1 MIYFL
6 ENEEIKISVSNY
18 GAELHSITSQ
28 KENTEYLWNGNPEYW
43 KYHAPILFPIVGKTK
58 DLKYRVDGQ
67 EYELPAHGLARISEF
82 NLIEK
87 TDNYIAFE
95 LKYSEESL
103 KAYPYKF
110 SLIIAYEIKDNCLK
124 VMYEVEN
131 IDNKDI
137 YFSIGG
143 HPAFLCPIEKNE
155 SLEDCYLEFN
165 KVENTPVSRVNKDVY
180 LLRKTKEFFKNEN
193 ILQPSKELFKDGLL
207 MFRNLKSNRVT
218 IKSRKNKKSLSVEFD
233 GFPYLCIW
241 TLETGAPFLCIEPW
255 FGHPEYED
263 FTGEFKDREGTV
275 LLKIGEKFNCAYKII
290 VENN

>member
-1 MIYFL
+1 MIYSL
-6 ENEEIKISVSNY
+6 ENEEIKISVSNH
-18 GAELHSITSQ
+18 GAELHSLTSQ

-43 KYHAPILFPIVGKTK
+43 KYHAPTLFPIIGKTK
-58 DLKYRVDGQ
+58 NLKYRIDGQ

-82 NLIEK
+82 DLIEK

-124 VMYEVEN
+124 VMYEVKN

-143 HPAFLCPIEKNE
+143 HPAFMCPIEKGE

-165 KVENTPVSRVNKDVY
+165 KVESASVRGVNKDVY
-180 LLRKTKEFFKNEN
+180 LLRKTKEFLKNEN
-193 ILQPSKELFKDGLL
+193 ILQPSKELFKNGLL
-207 MFRNLKSNRVT
+207 MFSNLKSNTVA

-275 LLKIGEKFNCAYKII
+275 SLKAGEKFNCAYKII
-290 VENN
+290 IE

>member
-18 GAELHSITSQ
+18 GAELHSITLQ

-58 DLKYRVDGQ
+58 DLKYRIDGQ
-67 EYELPAHGLARISEF
+67 EYKLPAHGLARISEF
-82 NLIEK
+82 DLIEK

-143 HPAFLCPIEKNE
+143 HPAFMCPIEKNE

-165 KVENTPVSRVNKDVY
+165 KVESTPVSRVNKDVY

-207 MFRNLKSNRVT
+207 MFKNLKSNRVT

-290 VENN
+290 IENN